1 MYDRLLLSCS
11 CIHRHAVLEPESK
24 SSERRIE
31 CAILAVGH
39 VVPIKGPFELYIIT
53 IIRLHVPHLTNG
65 IGGGEMSVP
74 KGSFRGH
81 TFPRLLHDFQFR
93 GSLCLDN
100 SLSPASTFVFSFW
113 GSRLTSGASFESE
126 MDTRTQCGNQ
136 VRSRGASCVTR
147 LRPSSSSILLL
158 CSSPSALLF
167 PPSLIAPKSGIN
179 NCSHRLL
186 LSLRGP
192 VCHAI
197 LSR

>member
-24 SSERRIE
+24 FSERRIE

-81 TFPRLLHDFQFR
+81 TFLRLLHDFQFR

-100 SLSPASTFVFSFW
+100 SLSLLLALSFLVS
-113 GSRLTSGASFESE
+113 GDHDSRLESLSSQRWTREHNVGIKSGAEE
-126 MDTRTQCGNQ
+126 R
-136 VRSRGASCVTR
+136 RA
-147 LRPSSSSILLL
+147 
-158 CSSPSALLF
+158 
-167 PPSLIAPKSGIN
+167 
-179 NCSHRLL
+179 
-186 LSLRGP
+186 
-192 VCHAI
+192 
-197 LSR
+197 